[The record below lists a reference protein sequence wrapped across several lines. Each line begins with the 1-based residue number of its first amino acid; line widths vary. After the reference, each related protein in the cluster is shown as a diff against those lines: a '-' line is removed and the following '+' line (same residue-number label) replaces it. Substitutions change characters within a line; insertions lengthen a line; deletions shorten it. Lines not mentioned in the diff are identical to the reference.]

1 MKSRNILESTFPK
14 LVQKKKRI
22 FQVLFFVAE
31 NTVSVHPD
39 LPLIRL
45 KGVDDTYPP
54 QKKSFAMVKWMAEN
68 YVRLKNSKINKKFKI
83 PEKENSFFQKC

>member
-1 MKSRNILESTFPK
+1 MKPRTDSRKYVPEDFTEKS
-14 LVQKKKRI
+14 I

-31 NTVSVHPD
+31 STVSVHPD

-68 YVRLKNSKINKKFKI
+68 YVGLKIVK
-83 PEKENSFFQKC
+83 